1 MRTEA
6 ENLPRPAAARRKKI
20 APPVQTFMRRFLP
33 AIDKPVLC
41 ALAAAFLF
49 ALSVPAGKLLLG
61 RVGPLWLSAL
71 CYLGGG
77 LGLLLYKLLSGGA
90 AGPAKEATLEKK
102 DLPYVVGFVAAGGAL
117 APAFLFTGLKLSSSS
132 AASLML
138 NFELVFTA
146 LIAVVVFR
154 EHGGRRLWLAAGLI
168 MAGGMALALEPGG
181 FSFQPGLALV
191 ALAGLFWA
199 LDNNLT
205 ARVSLKD
212 PVTLS
217 VIKGLAG
224 GCVNAAL
231 AFYSGEVMPPPR
243 AVLPALGLGFV
254 SYGVSLA
261 LLVRAMRGLGAGR
274 AGAFFGVY
282 PFAGAVMSCL
292 WLGEAFSPRLGI
304 AFALAGSAAALLLG
318 EKHAHAHAHEP
329 LEHDHLHTHDGHHA
343 HAHYAVPGAAA
354 EHSHPHSHTCLEH
367 SHEHGPDAHH
377 RHEHQG

>member
-1 MRTEA
+1 
-6 ENLPRPAAARRKKI
+6 
-20 APPVQTFMRRFLP
+20 MRRSLP
-33 AIDKPVLC
+33 AIDKSVLY

-61 RVGPLWLSAL
+61 RVGPLGLSAL

-77 LGLLLYKLLSGGA
+77 LGLLIYKLLTGGA
-90 AGPAKEATLEKK
+90 AGPAEAPLEKK

-117 APAFLFTGLKLSSSS
+117 APALLFTGLKLASSS

-146 LIAVVVFR
+146 LIAVAVFR

-168 MAGGMALALEPGG
+168 TAGGIALALEPGG

-191 ALAGLFWA
+191 ALASLFWA

-231 AFYSGEVMPPPR
+231 AFYSGEGMPSPKT
-243 AVLPALGLGFV
+243 ALLALGLGFV

-282 PFAGAVMSCL
+282 PFIGAALSCL
-292 WLGEAFSPRLGI
+292 WLGEAFSLRLAA
-304 AFALAGSAAALLLG
+304 AFALTGSAAALLLG
-318 EKHAHAHAHEP
+318 EKHSHAHVHQP
-329 LEHDHLHTHDGHHA
+329 LEHDHLHTHESHHA
-343 HAHYAVPGAAA
+343 HPHPAGFEGQA
-354 EHSHPHSHTCLEH
+354 EHSHPHSHARLEH

-377 RHEHQG
+377 RHEHSA